1 MSIPRKTPMAVTGQ
15 PIRAS
20 DYNTIF
26 TKLYSVLGQV
36 STGYG
41 AQPHSPSATTT
52 GTLITATAWTSALA
66 NDIVPA
72 IIHQAGTSTFTAT
85 VTTGTIGATKIG
97 ITTSTFGNT
106 SADILLGM
114 RVSGKGVGANA
125 YVTGVTTGSGILNTA
140 SVTIVAYNVDV
151 PDGARTD
158 WIILDSTQDVVEQA
172 TISLLGSN
180 FTLTNIDRIANTCT
194 TYPQIPVSSLSVIP
208 THVIATNPFPAVN
221 AATRDILVST
231 ANTGSVSGVLTF
243 NADYSG
249 IAGLGVIIPA
259 LGINIISSTVNI
271 LYSNSSTVHPNQLV
285 SRTTNQSTVTN
296 IFTST
301 SKTYVE
307 TYSWDSVNQ
316 ISYFFNLGS
325 TITPYISV
333 SGPDSNANWQ
343 NLVNQVNQVPFN
355 KKKLNDPVYGSNTT
369 TTITVGSYT
378 AAVNYIIVGST
389 LKSEVTLNTATGVT
403 ATITVS
409 AGSTTT
415 YSTSATGGLQPP
427 LPSVQS
433 GDLLSSPSPLPAFVF
448 VPGSSTSTSV
458 TLTNNADVTLT
469 INSITFQSY
478 TTGTATS
485 ITLPL
490 VLASGSTSSLFTVT
504 YSGSQIGNYNG
515 VIRFSYTNT
524 NNVTS
529 VLDVSTR
536 IQIGVGVSITPSSYT
551 ESSSNI
557 LPISKSFTYSI
568 TGAAPTDP
576 VDVYITTATN
586 YAITSNAANE
596 FTVIFYPPD
605 DPGNYLNKAVVT
617 VYPVSIPG
625 SPPAT
630 AEALIDYT
638 TTFTN
643 QHLGSWTSP
652 STYYGGQMAMSYDII
667 GGLKTLTIYAGAK
680 YKPNNDGAWSPFLK
694 SYGIWF
700 GPYGS
705 GAYQTWTDS
714 TTFNVATTGTY
725 TWQFSV
731 DNIGTF
737 SIDGVVV
744 GNQTWGG
751 GYSTFLTG
759 STSLT
764 AGSHTVSWNVYNGNG
779 PGAFGLK
786 ISSASD
792 VVFSTRAEDQ
802 VNGLY
807 KENHRWYWHD
817 VYRIPFSS
825 TGTYYT
831 KNYYNGIQSYFDGI
845 KTFGQHFGAIGSPN
859 ENSICTVY
867 YDSGIANVVL
877 NTVGSLTGD
886 YNKNTQLN
894 DCSFAFNYYDEVS
907 NRADQLDPGPVNGNQ
922 TRLFQGFDAS
932 GNTLTGLTLYNP
944 VPVYDY
950 GGGGFSES
958 SE

>member
-1 MSIPRKTPMAVTGQ
+1 MAVKGQ

-26 TKLYSVLGQV
+26 TKLYSVLGKV

-41 AQPHSPSATTT
+41 AAPHSPSATTT
-52 GTLITATAWTSALA
+52 GTIITATAWTEALA
-66 NDIVPA
+66 KDIVPA

-85 VTTGTIGATKIG
+85 VTTGTIGTTKIG

-158 WIILDSTQDVVEQA
+158 WIILDSTQDIVEQA
-172 TISLLGSN
+172 TISLLGSD
-180 FTLTNIDRIANTCT
+180 FTLTNIDRITNTCT
-194 TYPQIPVSSLSVIP
+194 TYPQIPVNYLVTAVIP
-208 THVIATNPFPAVN
+208 THVLATNPFPAVN
-221 AATRDILVST
+221 AAAKDILVST

-243 NADYSG
+243 NADYSR
-249 IAGLGVIIPA
+249 IAGQNVVVSALGV
-259 LGINIISSTVNI
+259 NMISSTVNI
-271 LYSNSSTVHPNQLV
+271 LYNNSSTVHPNQLV
-285 SRTTNQSTVTN
+285 TTTTDQHTLLT
-296 IFTST
+296 IFTGT
-301 SKTYVE
+301 SKTHFE
-307 TYSWDSVNQ
+307 TYSWDSADQ

-333 SGPDSNANWQ
+333 TGPDVNANW
-343 NLVNQVNQVPFN
+343 LSLINQVNQVPFN
-355 KKKLNDPVYGSNTT
+355 KKKLTDPVYGSNTT
-369 TTITVGSYT
+369 TRITVGSYT
-378 AAVNYIIVGST
+378 ATVNYTVVGAT
-389 LKSEVTLNTATGVT
+389 LTSGVTLNTATGVT
-403 ATITVS
+403 ATITILGS
-409 AGSTTT
+409 STTT

-427 LPSVQS
+427 LPSVMT
-433 GDLLSSPSPLPAFVF
+433 GDVTVSPSPLPVF
-448 VPGSSTSTSV
+448 SFIPGGTSSTV
-458 TLTNNADVTLT
+458 IT
-469 INSITFQSY
+469 INNNSDSQITVNSISFLGY
-478 TTGTATS
+478 TTATGA
-485 ITLPL
+485 TLPL
-490 VLASGSTSSLFTVT
+490 SIAQGGTSSPLNIEYYGNQIGS
-504 YSGSQIGNYNG
+504 YSGI
-515 VIRFSYTNT
+515 IRFSYTNT
-524 NNVTS
+524 NNVPS
-529 VLDVSTR
+529 VLDISAR
-536 IQIGVGVSITPSSYT
+536 IQIGVGVSIAPSSYSA
-551 ESSSNI
+551 SSSNI

-586 YAITSNAANE
+586 YAITSTAANE

-630 AEALIDYT
+630 AEALINYT

-652 STYYGGQMAMSYDII
+652 TTYYGGQMAMSYDII

-680 YKPNNDGAWSPFLK
+680 YKPNYDGAWSPFLR

-705 GAYQTWTDS
+705 GSYRTWADS
-714 TTFNVATTGTY
+714 TTFYVPTTGTY
-725 TWQFSV
+725 TWQFSA
-731 DNIGTF
+731 DNVGTF

-751 GYSTFLTG
+751 GYSTSLTG
-759 STSLT
+759 SVSLT
-764 AGSHTVSWNVYNGNG
+764 AGSHIVSWNVYNGNG
-779 PGAFGLK
+779 PGAIGLK

-807 KENHRWYWHD
+807 KEDHRWYWHD

-825 TGTYYT
+825 TGTYYA

-845 KTFGQHFGAIGSPN
+845 KTFGQHFGAIGSLN

-950 GGGGFSES
+950 GGGDIGGLGDSGD
-958 SE
+958 